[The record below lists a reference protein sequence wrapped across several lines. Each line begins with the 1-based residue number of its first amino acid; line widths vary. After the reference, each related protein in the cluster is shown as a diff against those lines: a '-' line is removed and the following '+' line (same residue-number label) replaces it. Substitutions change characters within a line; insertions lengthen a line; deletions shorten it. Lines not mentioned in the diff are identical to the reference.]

1 MKILPGR
8 VVLALTAAL
17 LPLVA
22 GVGLSACSTP
32 VCQYALANWP
42 ADTYDIQVSANAADL
57 AALRASCGATF
68 GVAGGADV
76 NAALR
81 FREDATLPALTAQ
94 VALRFPDHPADRP
107 PIWAGVLSAERLQ
120 GILDSPVRTRLAA
133 ELLGGAAAV
142 FLFLPAGD
150 PAVDT
155 PAHARLQATLDEMA
169 RTLAPP
175 AAVAEP
181 PAAEAPAAAP
191 FRFVALE
198 VPRQDAAE
206 EFLRAML
213 LASEPD
219 LAGLREP
226 LVFPV
231 FGRGRVL
238 YAIAG
243 AGINRDVL
251 ADACIFLTGAC
262 SCEVKAQNPGVDLL
276 LRADWSRVAGQA
288 DSSFTEL
295 PPLTGLSAAA
305 VANSPPVAVAVAA
318 PVAVA
323 PPALRASSLVPR
335 PLAVA
340 AVAVLAVL
348 AGTFVVLAV
357 RRSP

>member
-1 MKILPGR
+1 MKTFPGQA
-8 VVLALTAAL
+8 VLALTAVW

-42 ADTYDIQVSANAADL
+42 ADIYDIQVSANAADVT
-57 AALRASCGATF
+57 ALRASCGATLDL
-68 GVAGGADV
+68 AGGAEV

-107 PIWAGVLSAERLQ
+107 PIWAGVLSPERLQ
-120 GILDSPVRTRLAA
+120 GIAGSPIRTQLAA

-142 FLFLPAGD
+142 FLFLPGND
-150 PAVDT
+150 PAVDV
-155 PAHARLQATLDEMA
+155 AARARLQATLEEMS
-169 RTLAPP
+169 RTLVPAP
-175 AAVAEP
+175 AVADP
-181 PAAEAPAAAP
+181 PAAEAGPPPP

-198 VPRQDAAE
+198 VPRQDPAE

-305 VANSPPVAVAVAA
+305 VDESPVAAAAA
-318 PVAVA
+318 PVAPLA
-323 PPALRASSLVPR
+323 PRASSLSPR
-335 PLAVA
+335 ILVVA
-340 AVAVLAVL
+340 AVAVLAIL
-348 AGTFVVLAV
+348 AGTFVVLMV
-357 RRSP
+357 RRST